1 MDDVGMNF
9 EQDQPKGVEASE
21 RAAKVLRPVVPSTE
35 SLAQRLSDAATIGA
49 TIDFRGVDSK
59 QWALALDMLIQQSM
73 LNEAALAAPR
83 LALTFPHIGFFHTM
97 VAILDSLPPQC
108 ADAGFASFQDDVTK
122 EVQIIPCAGAQAV
135 LLGFCGRAQKMGMP
149 LNLIHRWFGTLRV
162 HVIYLRDYQGFN
174 YDRGIQALAS
184 DLPGT
189 LQKLRSAIADLGSRR
204 VVCYGNSLGG
214 YGALRYGLELRSEAV
229 LSFAGPTNLA
239 PDFLD
244 TRWRQ
249 QGHVSPGLNLR
260 PLYEAANDPPRAHL
274 VYAEH
279 HASDRAQAGNFAGLP
294 TVSVETVPDAADHD
308 VFLHVLFEGRFESLI
323 RWLVDPQRSPG
334 LP

>member
-1 MDDVGMNF
+1 MTF
-9 EQDQPKGVEASE
+9 EQDRLKDIERSE
-21 RAAKVLRPVVPSTE
+21 RAAMLLRPVAPNTE
-35 SLAQRLSDAATIGA
+35 SLALRLCHAAASGA

-59 QWALALDMLIQQSM
+59 QWALALDALIQQSM
-73 LNEAALAAPR
+73 LEAAAFAAPR
-83 LALTFPHIGFFHTM
+83 LALTYPDIGFFHTM

-108 ADAGFASFQDDVTK
+108 ADAGFASFRDDLTQ
-122 EVQIIPCAGAQAV
+122 EVQVVPCAGAQAV
-135 LLGFCGRAQKMGMP
+135 LLGFCGRARKMGMP

-174 YDRGIQALAS
+174 YDRGIQALAP

-189 LQKLRSAIADLGSRR
+189 LRKLRNAIADLGGRR

-244 TRWRQ
+244 ARWRQ

-260 PLYEAANDPPRAHL
+260 PLYEAVNDPPRTHL

-279 HASDRAQAGNFAGLP
+279 HVSDRAQAGNFSGLP
-294 TVSVETVPDAADHD
+294 TVSIETVPGAADHD
-308 VFLHVLFEGRFESLI
+308 VFLHVLFEGRYERLI
-323 RWLVDPQRSPG
+323 RWLVDPQRSAG

>member
-1 MDDVGMNF
+1 MNF
-9 EQDQPKGVEASE
+9 EQDRPKGVETSE
-21 RAAKVLRPVVPSTE
+21 RTSKVLRPVAPSTE
-35 SLAQRLSDAATIGA
+35 SLAQRLCDAAAPGA

-59 QWALALDMLIQQSM
+59 QWALALDALIQQSM
-73 LNEAALAAPR
+73 LEAAALAAPR
-83 LALTFPHIGFFHTM
+83 LALAYPDIGFFHTM

-108 ADAGFASFQDDVTK
+108 DDAGFASFRDDVTQ
-122 EVQIIPCAGAQAV
+122 EVQIVPRTGAQAV

-149 LNLIHRWFGTLRV
+149 LNLIHRWFGTLRA

-174 YDRGIQALAS
+174 YDRGIQALAP

-189 LQKLRSAIADLGSRR
+189 LQKLRDVIADLNGRR

-244 TRWRQ
+244 ARWRE
-249 QGHVSPGLNLR
+249 QGRVSPGLNLR

-279 HASDRAQAGNFAGLP
+279 HASDRAQAGNFSGLP
-294 TVSVETVPDAADHD
+294 TVSVETVPGAADHD
-308 VFLHVLFEGRFESLI
+308 VFLHVLFEGRYERLI
-323 RWLVDPQRSPG
+323 RWLVDPQRSAGSP
-334 LP
+334 